1 MCSASSIVPVEW
13 RIRNHGRLGLVVL
26 RELVPPHDAGDAVA
40 CVRVVLAVIFLVGVN
55 EIDRALFVPALRAP
69 AAPLEEPNNR
79 LK

>member
-1 MCSASSIVPVEW
+1 M
-13 RIRNHGRLGLVVL
+13 L

-69 AAPLEEPNNR
+69 AAPPEEPNNR